1 LVRLNLLSIVGG
13 ILGIISLVLPWF
25 FLSFTAFG
33 FSISTGV
40 SGIQILAG
48 LGGLALQGGM
58 AGGAGMLLLIVGVFL
73 VLAGSI
79 VAFLHPAG
87 GLFTLGGGVAGL
99 AGAFLLSRELSGL
112 FGSLGGEISAGP
124 SVGVFLALVA
134 GILSLVGFRVQIPTP
149 GPPRPAGYAY
159 PYPYPVAPVVWQ
171 GIPASPPAPA
181 EESGPM
187 AVCPQ
192 CGARAHAVFCL
203 RDGTPMEPA
212 PGPGKG

>member
-1 LVRLNLLSIVGG
+1 MVRLNLLSIVGG
-13 ILGIISLVLPWF
+13 ILGIISLVLPWL
-25 FLSFTAFG
+25 FLSFTAVG
-33 FSISTGV
+33 FSFSTGV

-48 LGGLALQGGM
+48 LGGVFLQAGI
-58 AGGAGMLLLIVGVFL
+58 AGGGSGMLLLIAGVFL

-87 GLFTLGGGVAGL
+87 GLFTLGGGVSGL
-99 AGAFLLSRELSGL
+99 VGAFLLSQDFSGPS
-112 FGSLGGEISAGP
+112 GNLGGEISAGP

-159 PYPYPVAPVVWQ
+159 PSPYPVAPMVWQ
-171 GIPASPPAPA
+171 GIPAPPAPA
-181 EESGPM
+181 GEPGPM

-212 PGPGKG
+212 PEPGKG